1 MEKVQRSRLGSIVMR
16 NKVLLVE
23 DEKTL
28 LRIVEEMLSREGYD
42 VTTATNGVDAINLF
56 KSSTPDI
63 VIADVMMPRMDGF
76 EMVRKI
82 RKFNDEVPILFITAR
97 SAIDDVVEGFELG
110 ANDYL
115 RKPFRME
122 ELLVRIKALLRRN
135 KRMPEV
141 IAIGRY
147 TFRVST
153 QQLLFENKAQELTYI
168 ETVILKTL
176 AVRINEAVESGDLM
190 MVVWQNDDPYNLNRL
205 HGFIFKLRKY
215 LDKDSA
221 ISIINIRGI
230 GYKLKV
236 E

>member
-1 MEKVQRSRLGSIVMR
+1 MR

>member
-28 LRIVEEMLSREGYD
+28 LRIVEDMLSREGYD

-190 MVVWQNDDPYNLNRL
+190 MAVWQNDDPYNLNRL